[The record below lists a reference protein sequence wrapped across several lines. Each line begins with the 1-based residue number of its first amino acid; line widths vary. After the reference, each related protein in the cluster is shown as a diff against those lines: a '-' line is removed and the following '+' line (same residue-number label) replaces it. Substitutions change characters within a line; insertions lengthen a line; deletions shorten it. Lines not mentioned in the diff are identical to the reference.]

1 MIGNAA
7 AEAHPI
13 IGEGISMAMQSAW
26 FLCARLTAA
35 GRTSASAET
44 LQRVGVDYARQ
55 WRQAFA
61 PRLHLAATLAHLA
74 MRPGLAPIVW
84 PLIERAPRLMT
95 MMARGAGKA
104 RIVPTSQG
112 APPLGRFESLEDAN

>member
-26 FLCARLTAA
+26 LLCERLIAARRANSSANALLHVGA
-35 GRTSASAET
+35 G
-44 LQRVGVDYARQ
+44 YARQ

-74 MRPGLAPIVW
+74 MRPWLAPFIW
-84 PLIERAPRLMT
+84 PILGRDPRLMT
-95 MMARGAGKA
+95 AIARGAGKTRMA
-104 RIVPTSQG
+104 PSLQDG
-112 APPLGRFESLEDAN
+112 PPLRRFESLEDAN